1 MNDHE
6 QGLRRAA
13 AHAVELA
20 RRTPDPNVRT
30 ALLDLAQK
38 WVDQV
43 PAAEEAERELAGALE
58 EFNTQQIVAPPRAA
72 QQKRASH

>member
-1 MNDHE
+1 MNERE

-20 RRTPDPNVRT
+20 RRAPDPNVRT

-43 PAAEEAERELAGALE
+43 PAAEEAERQFVGALD
-58 EFNTQQIVAPPRAA
+58 EFNTQQIVAPRAP